1 MATTQ
6 HSMTREIRRVTD
18 EGVTVA
24 QLAQATGVT
33 LSTARRWKQGT
44 SVPVGDHATKMLE
57 LTSIVERLTQIIDPD
72 YVPIW
77 LSKPIPRL
85 DDRRPVDAIAAG
97 DYREVSKLVGS
108 LEEMPVA

>member
-1 MATTQ
+1 MTTVQ
-6 HSMTREIRRVTD
+6 NSMTREIQRAT
-18 EGVTVA
+18 EQGVTVA
-24 QLAQATGVT
+24 QLADATGVT

-44 SVPVGDHATKMLE
+44 SAPVGEHAARMLE
-57 LTSIVERLTQIIDPD
+57 LTSIVERLQQVINPD

-97 DYREVSKLVGS
+97 GYRQVSKLVGS
-108 LEEMPVA
+108 LEEMPVS